1 MLKWFISSHW
11 ISFEISTAIILI
23 NISFCWGGMSSLG
36 NSVYP
41 DSKREIG
48 RSNSIWGQ
56 DYQSCCC
63 PANQKDAV
71 WKPKAGALNLTG
83 VQERFSGKKTFQ
95 KVGKE
100 SKSVEV
106 SHSSL
111 LIMWTVQWLVRLE
124 ALVGY
129 RYFGYLTSFLWT
141 TKSLSKTFNRV

>member
-11 ISFEISTAIILI
+11 ISCKISTTIIII
-23 NISFCWGGMSSLG
+23 NISFCWWGMSSLG

-41 DSKREIG
+41 DSKREII
-48 RSNSIWGQ
+48 RSNSIWSQ
-56 DYQSCCC
+56 DYLSCC
-63 PANQKDAV
+63 PANQKDTV
-71 WKPKAGALNLTG
+71 WKHKAGALNIRG

-100 SKSVEV
+100 SKTVEV

-111 LIMWTVQWLVRLE
+111 LIMWTVKWLVRLE
-124 ALVGY
+124 APGGY

-141 TKSLSKTFNRV
+141 TKSLSKIFNRV